1 VLLPDGRVVLVPC
14 YAKTIGIFDPATNA
28 YSTIA
33 GAPGGGAYQG
43 GVLLPDGRVVFVP
56 YCAQTIGIFNPATN
70 AYSTVTNTPGEFASY
85 GGVLL
90 RDGRVVFVPYG
101 AKRVGILALSDEKA
115 RARAQAR
122 AEAVKEEL
130 VAAAWHPKRMAAW
143 CLDDGERRELA
154 EMGLC

>member
-1 VLLPDGRVVLVPC
+1 
-14 YAKTIGIFDPATNA
+14 
-28 YSTIA
+28 
-33 GAPGGGAYQG
+33 
-43 GVLLPDGRVVFVP
+43 VFVP
-56 YCAQTIGIFNPATN
+56 YCAKMIGIFNPATN
-70 AYSTVTNTPGEFASY
+70 AYSTVANTPGEFASY

-115 RARAQAR
+115 RARARAR

-130 VAAAWHPKRMAAW
+130 VAAAWHPARMAEW
-143 CLDDGERRELA
+143 CLDTDERRELA